1 MLVPYICLL
10 TPTGLLPGGAQVSV
24 AYIQGGFD
32 AKCDRAGVL
41 QALWAV
47 PSTLEGKTRR
57 KHSNS
62 QTEWQKWCA
71 GRATRSTNDFK
82 IMLKLSLSKSLRHL
96 LVGVRAY
103 TIAFCWKSW
112 PQKIESSNPGPPDS
126 GGPEWYF
133 QFTPPPN
140 RQFSNPGWICRA
152 MWLSGPHS
160 R

>member
-1 MLVPYICLL
+1 MVLSIYAGDTEEETALTFPPHLFLVGVKICMEVLL
-10 TPTGLLPGGAQVSV
+10 VRLAGGSASFCRLG
-24 AYIQGGFD
+24 QGGLD

-96 LVGVRAY
+96 LVGARGY
-103 TIAFCWKSW
+103 TLCEEM
-112 PQKIESSNPGPPDS
+112 PQRMHNLVHKTKG
-126 GGPEWYF
+126 
-133 QFTPPPN
+133 
-140 RQFSNPGWICRA
+140 
-152 MWLSGPHS
+152 
-160 R
+160 